1 MPEAFLLRQTADGV
15 SDPFIEQFVAL
26 MNEDLNT
33 AGAIGLMIEK
43 VREMNKLL
51 DSCDGSIDEPVRL
64 QLANDRQK
72 LLLAGRVLGLL
83 EKEPAQFFD
92 ELSGFE
98 DDSIDPAEIEKMI
111 EDRKAARKAKDWSRA
126 DEIRDHLKEMGVVL
140 EDGPQG
146 TTWRMDV

>member
-1 MPEAFLLRQTADGV
+1 M
-15 SDPFIEQFVAL
+15 EQFKSA

-33 AGAIGLMIEK
+33 AGAIGLMFEK
-43 VREMNKLL
+43 VREMNKVL
-51 DSCDGSIDEPVRL
+51 DSCEDPVDEPVRL
-64 QLANDRQK
+64 QLANDRRN

-83 EKEPAQFFD
+83 EKTPAQFFD

-111 EDRKAARKAKDWSRA
+111 EERKAARTAKDWSRA